1 MDFGTK
7 KVIRDKEGHYIM
19 IKWPILQ
26 EGITTFKMY
35 VPSNRTSKYIRQN
48 LMELQEETDE
58 STTIRGFPGGP
69 DGKECN
75 LGDLGSIPG
84 SGRSPGKGNGYP
96 LQYSCQENVTDRR
109 ALWATVHR
117 VAKSWT

>member
-1 MDFGTK
+1 
-7 KVIRDKEGHYIM
+7 M

-35 VPSNRTSKYIRQN
+35 VPRNRTSKYIRQT

-84 SGRSPGKGNGYP
+84 SGRSPGEGNGYP

-117 VAKSWT
+117 VAKSGT